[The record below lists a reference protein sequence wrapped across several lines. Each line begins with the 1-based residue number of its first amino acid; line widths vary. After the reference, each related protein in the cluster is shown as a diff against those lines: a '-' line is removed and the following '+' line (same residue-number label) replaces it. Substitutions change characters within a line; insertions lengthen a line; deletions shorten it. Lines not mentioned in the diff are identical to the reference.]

1 MFYIKQIK
9 NDDCGFASLKTLIAN
24 LYKKEDYLFIPQDE
38 SVGPYSYA
46 QLIKI
51 ADKYGVKLEGMKTD
65 GDDLEQISQYPF
77 LAALE
82 YKEGEKHMVYVHK
95 VNKRKISIFDPIVGM
110 MKMSKNEF
118 LEKWDKTGLVIDSFE
133 EKNPPIITKDISEGQ
148 KAIIALLEVF
158 VLGGVFVSLYFLNG
172 DVNILLP
179 LTIMIC
185 SLIIE
190 LVLKQYLFKIT
201 KQVDENHVYSLEKL
215 PKDQYDYLV
224 RVEDYKKSLVKSP
237 LNIVSDII
245 LFIVSITLLMLN
257 SKYSFIS
264 IITVL
269 LIILVDI
276 VFVNPYFIRKD
287 MEITKNEKGLSRL
300 CNLEGFRECHK
311 AVQSR
316 SLKYANLK
324 LVYFAIKLL
333 LIGASVLISMLL
345 AKNYSS
351 LFALVNIMLVLI
363 INQEGERI
371 THYQKDLDAIKENKT
386 RIYNAKMM

>member
-51 ADKYGVKLEGMKTD
+51 GAKYGVKLEGVKTE
-65 GDDLEQISQYPF
+65 GDEIEKISQYPF
-77 LAALE
+77 LAAFE

-95 VNKRKISIFDPIVGM
+95 VNKNKITIFDPVIGI
-110 MKMSKNEF
+110 MKISRNEF
-118 LEKWDKTGLVIDSFE
+118 LEKWDKTCLVIDE
-133 EKNPPIITKDISEGQ
+133 YQEKNPPIISKDISNGQ
-148 KAIIALLEVF
+148 KVIIAFLEVL
-158 VLGGVFVSLYFLNG
+158 VLGGVFISLYFLNG
-172 DVNILLP
+172 NTNILLP
-179 LTIMIC
+179 LTIVIC
-185 SLIIE
+185 SLIME

-201 KQVDENHVYSLEKL
+201 KQVDNNHVYNLEKL
-215 PKDQYDYLV
+215 PNDQYDYLV
-224 RVEDYKKSLVKSP
+224 RVEEYKKALVKSP
-237 LNIVSDII
+237 LNIVTDII
-245 LFIVSITLLMLN
+245 LFIVSTALLMLN

-264 IITVL
+264 IIVVL
-269 LIILVDI
+269 LILLVDVI
-276 VFVNPYFIRKD
+276 FVNPYFTKKD
-287 MEITKNEKGLSRL
+287 MEITKSEKGLSRL
-300 CNLEGFRECHK
+300 CNLDGFKECHR

-316 SLKYANLK
+316 SLKYANTK
-324 LVYFAIKLL
+324 LVYFSIKLL
-333 LIGASVLISMLL
+333 LIGASVLVSMLL

-371 THYQKDLDAIKENKT
+371 THYQKDLDLIKENKT